1 MKNKIFAFAALVAV
15 ALSACQEEP
24 KEQGSKEIKA
34 TISAEGLSW
43 SSGDAIGLYE
53 KKDPVKF
60 SLSGGEGS
68 ATGTFTSSS
77 SSEAT
82 IAVYPYDSELTY
94 SEGGFTINLPD
105 SYQGKAVFPLFGRK
119 SGELFNMK
127 PVTAI
132 VKVGGNISYSG
143 VSKLVVE
150 APGKKIS
157 GSFTFTLGDPKVMT

>member
-68 ATGTFTSSS
+68 AT
-77 SSEAT
+77 
-82 IAVYPYDSELTY
+82 
-94 SEGGFTINLPD
+94 
-105 SYQGKAVFPLFGRK
+105 
-119 SGELFNMK
+119 
-127 PVTAI
+127 
-132 VKVGGNISYSG
+132 
-143 VSKLVVE
+143 
-150 APGKKIS
+150 
-157 GSFTFTLGDPKVMT
+157 